1 MDDNTTTLLIVL
13 ASMAGLVAL
22 RYLKLQAQRGGRLS
36 AADQAMLD
44 NMAHLATR
52 LEQRVVTLER
62 ILDDQ
67 VPAWRA
73 MDAGV
78 GR

>member
-13 ASMAGLVAL
+13 AGMGGLVAL
-22 RYLKLQAQRGGRLS
+22 RYLKLQAKQGGRLN
-36 AADQAMLD
+36 AADQAMLND
-44 NMAHLATR
+44 MANMAAR
-52 LEQRVVTLER
+52 LEQRVITLER

-67 VPAWRA
+67 VPAWRG

>member
-13 ASMAGLVAL
+13 ASMGGLVAL
-22 RYLKLQAQRGGRLS
+22 RYLKLQAQRGGRLN

-44 NMAHLATR
+44 NMAHVAAR

-67 VPAWRA
+67 VPAWRG